1 MITNMEYVMNRGM
14 DCLIKELGPID
25 TAEFIVAI
33 KADNFDYT
41 EWRRNL
47 FDNMTDEEYLK
58 EAAEFEKNHPF
69 TGKAVRI

>member
-1 MITNMEYVMNRGM
+1 MITNMEYVMSRGM

-33 KADNFDYT
+33 KADRFDYA

-47 FDNMTDEEYLK
+47 FDNMVDKDYLK
-58 EAAEFEKNHPF
+58 DAAGFEKSHPF
-69 TGKAVRI
+69 TGKAERI

>member
-1 MITNMEYVMNRGM
+1 MITNMEYVMSRGM

-33 KADNFDYT
+33 KADRFDYT

-47 FDNMTDEEYLK
+47 FDNMTDGEYLK

-69 TGKAVRI
+69 TGKAERI

>member
-33 KADNFDYT
+33 KADNFDYA

-47 FDNMTDEEYLK
+47 FDNMPDGEYLK
-58 EAAEFEKNHPF
+58 EAAEFEKKHPF
-69 TGKAVRI
+69 TGKAERI

>member
-1 MITNMEYVMNRGM
+1 MITNMEYVMSRGM

-41 EWRRNL
+41 EWRRNV
-47 FDNMTDEEYLK
+47 FDNMTNEEYLK
-58 EAAEFEKNHPF
+58 EAAEFEKCHPF
-69 TGKAVRI
+69 TGKAERI